1 MIYQRTRRV
10 RHKRASPHLRC
21 GDRNEH
27 RVCEKGT
34 REYLPVLV
42 CRSLAACED
51 TSSASWQ
58 KRVAGAPLDARARS
72 VIRFL
77 LGRNI
82 SYRRSRCV
90 DSLIRGDKYRAA
102 IHHLNKQ
109 LARATAKR
117 DEKQTRRGEK
127 AGVARKRGRDE
138 GQDGTDAVLSAG
150 IRWAPSR
157 RERDIHRYRGGSAE

>member
-1 MIYQRTRRV
+1 MTYQSSLDEQASIAASRSEENVTLLPEHHIREKRTLSCPR
-10 RHKRASPHLRC
+10 
-21 GDRNEH
+21 
-27 RVCEKGT
+27 
-34 REYLPVLV
+34 LPITS
-42 CRSLAACED
+42 RED
-51 TSSASWQ
+51 TPSASWQ

-77 LGRNI
+77 LGPNI

-117 DEKQTRRGEK
+117 DKKQTRRGEK
-127 AGVARKRGRDE
+127 AGVRDGKGGEGRGATRD
-138 GQDGTDAVLSAG
+138 
-150 IRWAPSR
+150 
-157 RERDIHRYRGGSAE
+157 